1 GQPQGHGGHHPGP
14 HRRRRAPDADR
25 RGRPVGLQRGLPDLL
40 LLACLRL
47 QRLPAGCQPLQ
58 PAGRRELQEE
68 YVRAAG
74 QAGLREPDRRAG
86 GKAPVRSP
94 IQKRNPPPPGVEN
107 TGGYI
112 MIRLIVGTKGS
123 GKTKAMID
131 MINESVRTTKGSVVV
146 VEKGMKLT
154 YDIASAARLIDL
166 DEYKIQGGEM
176 LYGFVAGLM
185 ASNYDITDIYIDG
198 ILKVLDHDINR
209 LGVVLDEMAAIA
221 GDSVRVTVTVSADEA
236 MLPHN
241 VKKYL

>member
-1 GQPQGHGGHHPGP
+1 
-14 HRRRRAPDADR
+14 
-25 RGRPVGLQRGLPDLL
+25 
-40 LLACLRL
+40 
-47 QRLPAGCQPLQ
+47 
-58 PAGRRELQEE
+58 
-68 YVRAAG
+68 
-74 QAGLREPDRRAG
+74 
-86 GKAPVRSP
+86 
-94 IQKRNPPPPGVEN
+94 
-107 TGGYI
+107 

-154 YDIASAARLIDL
+154 YDISSAARLIDL

-185 ASNYDITDIYIDG
+185 ASNSDITDIYIDG
-198 ILKVLDHDINR
+198 ILK
-209 LGVVLDEMAAIA
+209 VLDEMAAIA
-221 GDSVRVTVTVSADEA
+221 GDSVRVTVTVSADDA